1 MELNA
6 PASYEAENLDVPA
19 PDIGLVSV
27 VAGAVELPS
36 PEAKQDAVLAGEIRP
51 DIMTKPRQNQ
61 TLGAAACISCVGC
74 PLAGICLEQALS
86 APSEIGEAAPSY
98 LEELLSD
105 SEGIVLARD
114 IPVMPEYTQ
123 NMEETA
129 TVLARNDA
137 ADEKTPTIRKSR
149 AKIEVETMAI
159 PAEGIAK
166 EAKTLMVESIANSL
180 QEVEPTSDDTGSGD
194 TKKLELSLGKTADNS
209 TKKSRAP
216 LAEITDSGIRKFKVL
231 STEVVNNSAIRVQ
244 PLNIEVADN
253 AVKEERPLAA
263 DSNPGDVL
271 RMKNKKLDA
280 TIRGEAEQFDGDIVK
295 IEIAEPEELLE
306 IPVKAALGRVAAKR
320 PEAING
326 DAVRPAKEII
336 NDGGEPAI
344 FYGERAEEENI
355 VIDAS
360 TVAQSLEKPTPQQAV
375 QLAEEFEPI
384 PQSIEAAPQ
393 EEVSDVETIIAEPE
407 IETTIKIVEVPYN
420 TPSPNTKLVD
430 DNLSFAITYPKMP
443 VFEPE
448 NRAKVDKEFRAN
460 DGVPERLVDAG
471 DIIIIDSPKTSI
483 LVKPA
488 KAQEPLILSE
498 PIVEE
503 LDGAAERPPRIGEM
517 DNTEADSQLPEEQGA
532 LEILTPQAPK
542 TPQDMQLSP
551 PETPMTT
558 PRIQRVAKSFWSDSS
573 EPEVDDT
580 TPAAVQS
587 FSDLARKLV
596 GVVALW
602 YLFRTHAASF
612 QNKV

>member
-194 TKKLELSLGKTADNS
+194 MKKFELSLGKTADNS

-216 LAEITDSGIRKFKVL
+216 LAEITDSGIRKFKVP
-231 STEVVNNSAIRVQ
+231 STEVVNNSAIQVQ
-244 PLNIEVADN
+244 PLNIEAVDN
-253 AVKEERPLAA
+253 AVKEERLLAA

-295 IEIAEPEELLE
+295 IEIAESEELLE

-326 DAVRPAKEII
+326 DTVRPVKEII
-336 NDGGEPAI
+336 NDSEPAI

-360 TVAQSLEKPTPQQAV
+360 TVAQSSEKPTPQQAV

-407 IETTIKIVEVPYN
+407 IETTIQIVEVTYN
-420 TPSPNTKLVD
+420 TPSPNTELVED
-430 DNLSFAITYPKMP
+430 DLPFAITYPKMP

-471 DIIIIDSPKTSI
+471 DIIIIDSPETST

-488 KAQEPLILSE
+488 KAQELLALSE
-498 PIVEE
+498 PIAEE

-517 DNTEADSQLPEEQGA
+517 DNTEADSQPPEEQGA

-558 PRIQRVAKSFWSDSS
+558 PRIQRAAKSFWSDSS
-573 EPEVDDT
+573 EPEVDDA